1 MLKKINLIKTIAISF
16 CLCASGSVLAAGKAT
31 VEVIAKGQP
40 DKRVELTFKT
50 LPSADLA
57 INKDGPWKLEVLSS
71 GNLKFDKKELKRG
84 DWKED
89 IAGFTLLSSPAKTKN
104 EKVKYKLTAFICT
117 KDKSQ
122 CFREVV
128 EGVANVKW

>member
-1 MLKKINLIKTIAISF
+1 MLKKIDLIKSLAISF
-16 CLCASGSVLAAGKAT
+16 YLCASGSVLAAGKAT
-31 VEVIAKGQP
+31 VEVTAKVQA

-50 LPSADLA
+50 LPNADLA
-57 INKDGPWKLEVLSS
+57 INKEGPWKLEVLSS
-71 GNLKFDKKELKRG
+71 GKLKFDKKEFKRG

-104 EKVKYKLTAFICT
+104 EQVKYKLTAFICT

-128 EGVANVKW
+128 EGVANVNW

>member
-1 MLKKINLIKTIAISF
+1 MLKKIDLIKSLAISF
-16 CLCASGSVLAAGKAT
+16 YLCASGSVLAAGKAT
-31 VEVIAKGQP
+31 VEVSAKGQP

-50 LPSADLA
+50 LPNADLA
-57 INKDGPWKLEVLSS
+57 INKEGPWKLEVLSS
-71 GNLKFDKKELKRG
+71 GKLKFDKKEFKRG

-128 EGVANVKW
+128 EGVANVNW

>member
-1 MLKKINLIKTIAISF
+1 MLKKIDLIKSLAISF
-16 CLCASGSVLAAGKAT
+16 YLCASSSVLAAGKAT
-31 VEVIAKGQP
+31 VEVSAKGQA
-40 DKRVELTFKT
+40 DNRVELTFKT
-50 LPSADLA
+50 LPNADLA
-57 INKDGPWKLEVLSS
+57 INKEGPWKLEVLSS
-71 GNLKFDKKELKRG
+71 GKLKFDKKEFKRG

-122 CFREVV
+122 CFREVL
-128 EGVANVKW
+128 EGVAAVNW

>member
-1 MLKKINLIKTIAISF
+1 MLKKIDLITSLAISF
-16 CLCASGSVLAAGKAT
+16 YLCASGSVLAAGKAT
-31 VEVIAKGQP
+31 VEVTAKVQA

-50 LPSADLA
+50 LPNADLA
-57 INKDGPWKLEVLSS
+57 INKEGPWKLEVLSS
-71 GNLKFDKKELKRG
+71 GKLKFDKKEFKRG

-128 EGVANVKW
+128 EGVANVNW

>member
-1 MLKKINLIKTIAISF
+1 MIFSTDLF
-16 CLCASGSVLAAGKAT
+16 AAGRASIDVTAKA
-31 VEVIAKGQP
+31 QP

-50 LPSADLA
+50 LPANDLA
-57 INKDGPWKLEVLSS
+57 INKDGPWKLEILNS
-71 GNLKFDKKELKRG
+71 GKLKFEKKEYKRG

-89 IAGFTLLSSPAKTKN
+89 IAGFTVISSPAKTKS
-104 EKVKYKLTAFICT
+104 EKIKYKLIAFICT

-128 EGVANVKW
+128 EGTASVTW

>member
-1 MLKKINLIKTIAISF
+1 MLKKIDLIKTITISLY
-16 CLCASGSVLAAGKAT
+16 LCASSSVLAAGKAT
-31 VEVIAKGQP
+31 VEVIAKAQP
-40 DKRVELTFKT
+40 DKRVEVTFKT

-71 GNLKFDKKELKRG
+71 GKLKFDKKEFKRG

-89 IAGFTLLSSPAKTKN
+89 IAGFTFLSSPAKTKN
-104 EKVKYKLTAFICT
+104 EKIKYKLTAFICT

-128 EGVANVKW
+128 EGVANVNW